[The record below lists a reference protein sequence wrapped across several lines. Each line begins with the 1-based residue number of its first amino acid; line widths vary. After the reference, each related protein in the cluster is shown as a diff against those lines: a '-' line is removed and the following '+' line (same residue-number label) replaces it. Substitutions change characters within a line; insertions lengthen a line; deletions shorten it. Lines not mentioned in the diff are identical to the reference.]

1 MYKFFTVD
9 FFHSD
14 LSFDCLNNLFC
25 LQFAICPEFRVTI
38 LSVMLFFFT
47 VFPFVYFFT
56 YSCYDLL
63 VVVIYSTCFD
73 SSLRFVLYLES
84 NVKSA

>member
-1 MYKFFTVD
+1 MD

-14 LSFDCLNNLFC
+14 LLFDCLKNVFSSS
-25 LQFAICPEFRVTI
+25 ICH
-38 LSVMLFFFT
+38 LSRISCNDFKGLLLFFFT
-47 VFPFVYFFT
+47 VFTFVYFFT
-56 YSCYDLL
+56 YSCYNLL